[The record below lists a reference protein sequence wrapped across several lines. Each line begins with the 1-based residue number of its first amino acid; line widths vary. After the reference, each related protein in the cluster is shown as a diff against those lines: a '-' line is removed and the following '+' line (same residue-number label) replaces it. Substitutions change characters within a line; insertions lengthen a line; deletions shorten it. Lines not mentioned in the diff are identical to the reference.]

1 MLDDR
6 EQLEARSHP
15 AGEGPQMQERSW
27 SAEPAVAADQAGQA
41 EPARRS
47 RVVLGVVGALA
58 LGAGAY
64 FGHSW
69 WTTGRYVVATDDA
82 YVGARSS
89 TLSPKV
95 SGYITDV
102 AVEDNAQVKAGDV
115 VARIEDGDYQLAA
128 QTARD
133 QIAVQQATIQRF
145 ARQITAQQ
153 AAVDQ

>member
-47 RVVLGVVGALA
+47 RLRVVLGVVGVLA
-58 LGAGAY
+58 LGTGAY
-64 FGHSW
+64 FGHGW
-69 WTTGRYVVATDDA
+69 WTIGRYMVATDDA

-95 SGYITDV
+95 SGYIADV
-102 AVEDNAQVKAGDV
+102 AVEDNAQVKA
-115 VARIEDGDYQLAA
+115 
-128 QTARD
+128 
-133 QIAVQQATIQRF
+133 
-145 ARQITAQQ
+145 
-153 AAVDQ
+153 